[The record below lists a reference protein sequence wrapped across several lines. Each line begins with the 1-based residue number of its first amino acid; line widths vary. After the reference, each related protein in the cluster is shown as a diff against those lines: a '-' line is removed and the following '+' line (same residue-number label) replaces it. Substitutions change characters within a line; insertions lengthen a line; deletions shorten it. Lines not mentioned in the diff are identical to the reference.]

1 MIDVAKL
8 LSCGCDSTAKIGIG
22 ASRKLHGDT
31 LKHLSRLGCE
41 VRLVRFTNTKE
52 LVHALKD
59 SELDAAVRGTLS
71 SGEALRSLRLEFGL
85 NRIMRTA
92 IMESAQKKNFLL
104 TPVGIDE
111 GLTVD
116 ARLDLVENTIAYFS
130 RIRWKPK
137 IGVLSKGRL
146 EDVGRGE
153 EIRTSVEEGELLAKK
168 LRGKGHAA
176 RHYGILIEDALKDC
190 DIIVAPD
197 GVSGNLIFR
206 SIYFVGGGK
215 AFGAPVVNLDRVFV
229 DTSRAKSDFSDSVM
243 IAAGLAGTG
252 VLRRPRA

>member
-8 LSCGCDSTAKIGIG
+8 LSHGCDSTAKIGIG
-22 ASRKLHGDT
+22 ASRKLHADT

-197 GVSGNLIFR
+197 GVSGNLVFR